1 MPKHKWVQHIL
12 HICQRDDWW
21 MTSKR
26 STIIQT
32 QCERSLTHFAAFTLP
47 SQRFGTLLAAFTW
60 LAHRSAKCYGN
71 HWTLT
76 HYALNVCGEMNDP
89 WGTPPLESGIKI
101 WTQHRRL
108 TYVSILTFIEILFQ
122 IRSKPFFITFQSIPP
137 NSNRVATVF
146 WCVCLFAAQ
155 KKSVAQPWGFETQK
169 LLVGGSADEDLKAW
183 PKARV
188 SKWVRRLGCII
199 DDVIRAESGVYTHL
213 MARYRCT
220 QNLSSWFTLFK
231 LQ

>member
-108 TYVSILTFIEILFQ
+108 TYVSTYV
-122 IRSKPFFITFQSIPP
+122 SKPIVSLNGQIPLHTK
-137 NSNRVATVF
+137 SLKLIHIIQATVVPLIYNLQ
-146 WCVCLFAAQ
+146 WQQIITSV
-155 KKSVAQPWGFETQK
+155 KKKTKCNSSQFDFSHMTGASENTV
-169 LLVGGSADEDLKAW
+169 VW
-183 PKARV
+183 PRKHI
-188 SKWVRRLGCII
+188 C
-199 DDVIRAESGVYTHL
+199 
-213 MARYRCT
+213 
-220 QNLSSWFTLFK
+220 
-231 LQ
+231 